1 VSDGRP
7 GYGPAWSASLARGSE
22 TDRRRWL
29 AFALETAAAADE
41 VAMRWF
47 RRLDRVDTKADRT
60 FVTEADTSV
69 ERLVRERISDAWPD
83 HGIVGE
89 ELGTQAEDAAARWYV
104 DPIDAT
110 SNFVRGVPIFALLLA
125 LEVDGELQAAV
136 MSAPALHE
144 RWYAARGLGA
154 WATGGAFGDALPRR
168 LQVSAVAD
176 LRDAHLLH
184 GELRD
189 LDGPAITPGFRGLV
203 EEVWRTRNY
212 GDFWMYGLLAEG
224 AAEIVVEPDL
234 NPWDLA
240 APVLVVE
247 EAGGR
252 FTDLEGRRTI
262 WGRSSLATNGLLHD
276 AVLARLTKGAPT

>member
-7 GYGPAWSASLARGSE
+7 GYGPAWSASLARGSDAE
-22 TDRRRWL
+22 RQRWL
-29 AFALETAAAADE
+29 DFALETAAAADE

-47 RRLDRVDTKADRT
+47 RRLERVDTKADRT

-69 ERLVRERISDAWPD
+69 ERLVRERIGRVFPK

-89 ELGTQAEDAAARWYV
+89 EFGTEAADAAARWYI

-110 SNFVRGVPIFALLLA
+110 SNFVRGVPVFAVLLA

-136 MSAPALHE
+136 MSAPAMGE

-154 WATGGAFGDALPRR
+154 WAAGGVFADAPPRR

-189 LDGPAITPGFRGLV
+189 LLGPAPAPGFGGLID
-203 EEVWRTRNY
+203 EVWRTRNY

-276 AVLARLTKGAPT
+276 AVLARLTKGGPT

>member
-1 VSDGRP
+1 MSEGRP
-7 GYGPAWSASLARGSE
+7 AYGSDWSASLARGSE
-22 TDRRRWL
+22 RERRAWL
-29 AFALETAAAADE
+29 DFALETADAADE
-41 VAMRWF
+41 IAMRWF
-47 RRLDRVDTKADRT
+47 RQLERVDMKADRT
-60 FVTEADTSV
+60 FVTEADTGV
-69 ERLVRERISDAWPD
+69 ERLVRERIGATFPG

-89 ELGTQAEDAAARWYV
+89 EFGTEAADAPARWYI

-110 SNFVRGVPIFALLLA
+110 SNFVRGVPVFALLLA
-125 LEVDGELQAAV
+125 LEVDGEPQVAV
-136 MSAPALHE
+136 MSAPAMGE

-154 WATGGAFGDALPRR
+154 WAVGGASGAAPRQ
-168 LQVSAVAD
+168 LQVSGVAD
-176 LRDAHLLH
+176 LQDAHLLH

-189 LDGPAITPGFRGLV
+189 LDGTPLTPGFRALV
-203 EEVWRTRNY
+203 DEVWRTRNY

-252 FTDLEGRRTI
+252 FTDLTGRRTI
-262 WGRSSLATNGLLHD
+262 WGRSALATNGVLHD
-276 AVLARLTKGAPT
+276 VVLERLTKGGRA

>member
-7 GYGPAWSASLARGSE
+7 GYGPEWSASLARGSE

-60 FVTEADTSV
+60 FVTEADTGV
-69 ERLVRERISDAWPD
+69 EQLVRERISRAFPE

-89 ELGTQAEDAAARWYV
+89 EFGTEAADAAARWYI

-125 LEVDGELQAAV
+125 LEADGELQAAV
-136 MSAPALHE
+136 MSAPAMHE

-154 WATGGAFGDALPRR
+154 WATGGAFGDAPPRR

-176 LRDAHLLH
+176 LRHAHLLH

-189 LDGPAITPGFRGLV
+189 LDGAGITPGFRRLV
-203 EEVWRTRNY
+203 DEVWRTRNY

-224 AAEIVVEPDL
+224 AADIVVEPDL

-240 APVLVVE
+240 APVLIVE

-276 AVLARLTKGAPT
+276 VVVDRLTSGGRA